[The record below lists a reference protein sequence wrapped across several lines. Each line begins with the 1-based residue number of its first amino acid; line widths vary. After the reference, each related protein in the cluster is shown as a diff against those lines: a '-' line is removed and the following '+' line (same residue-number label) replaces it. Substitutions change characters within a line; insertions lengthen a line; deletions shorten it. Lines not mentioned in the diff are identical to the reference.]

1 MTRLLEILISLAI
14 VTVLFL
20 VVGLVLPSS
29 RHITEKVETN
39 RAMTIVFDTLNSFRR
54 FTDWNPLVL
63 RDPRMKVQLSGPAE
77 GVGATLTYSSDNP
90 RLGEGSYEIT
100 ESVPGERILYAV
112 ENPQRGHDK
121 QFAFTFRKTGRSLRN
136 IEISQTYDVK
146 YGWDLLGRYAGLYV
160 SRHVGDDMKMG
171 LDRLSNML
179 ATVPNADY
187 RRQGVRLVDLRVVD
201 APAQDLLVVNAGSIP
216 RDEDK
221 LKAAMK
227 ADMEW
232 IKRSMDASGLV
243 AAGPMRIVTS
253 EFGRENYAF
262 DVAVPVRR
270 KGEATADADTEA
282 KADAD
287 GEAKTDAA
295 AGGEPAAE
303 ARPQALV
310 AATGE
315 KLEGLKLLGPV
326 EYVRTAPSRA
336 VTGHYNGYIFELENA
351 HNMLRAW
358 ALTQGYEVVDRP
370 FDLYLEGVDAAF
382 TAEGEYQIYW
392 ALKD

>member
-29 RHITEKVETN
+29 RHITETVETN

-77 GVGATLTYSSDNP
+77 GVGATLTYDSDNP
-90 RLGEGSYEIT
+90 RLGHGSYEIT
-100 ESVPGERILYAV
+100 ESVPGQRITYAV
-112 ENPQRGHDK
+112 DNPQRGHDK
-121 QFAFTFRKTGRSLRN
+121 RFVFTFRKTGRSLRN
-136 IEISQTYDVK
+136 IEISQNYDVT

-171 LDRLSNML
+171 LERLGNML

-187 RRQGVRLVDLRVVD
+187 RRQGVRLVDLRVVEV
-201 APAQDLLVVNAGSIP
+201 PAQDLLVVTAGSIP

-221 LKAAMK
+221 LKSAMK

-232 IKRSMDASGLV
+232 IKRSMDANGLV

-270 KGEATADADTEA
+270 KGEAKADEDGA
-282 KADAD
+282 KAD
-287 GEAKTDAA
+287 EATTDADA
-295 AGGEPAAE
+295 EGGQPAAE
-303 ARPQALV
+303 AKPQALV
-310 AATGE
+310 AATGAQ
-315 KLEGLKLLGPV
+315 LDGLKLLGPV
-326 EYVRTAPSRA
+326 EYVRTAPGRA

-358 ALTQGYEVVDRP
+358 ALTQGHEVVDRP
-370 FDLYLEGVDAAF
+370 FDLYLEGIDTAF
-382 TAEGEYQIYW
+382 TADGEYQIYW